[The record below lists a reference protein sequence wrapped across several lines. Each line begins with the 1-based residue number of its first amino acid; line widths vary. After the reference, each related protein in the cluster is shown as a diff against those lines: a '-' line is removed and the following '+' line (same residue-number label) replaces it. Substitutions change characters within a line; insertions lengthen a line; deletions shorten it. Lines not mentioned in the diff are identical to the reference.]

1 MNVCM
6 YVCMYVCPYVC
17 MCMYLY
23 VCVCM
28 CMYVCM
34 YVCTSGWIFQKVTAG
49 DKHDIVITRD
59 RPRTDLS
66 QAIITFLTVLPANN
80 RRSNSLLVSYTYI
93 LPYMRIRPSAVR
105 RL

>member
-1 MNVCM
+1 M
-6 YVCMYVCPYVC
+6 YACPYVC

-28 CMYVCM
+28 CMYVYVCVCM
-34 YVCTSGWIFQKVTAG
+34 CVCTSGWIFQKVTAG

-66 QAIITFLTVLPANN
+66 QAIITFLTVLPANS
-80 RRSNSLLVSYTYI
+80 RRSNTLLVSYTYI